1 MSVCA
6 QRVRVLLRLCS
17 PWAATGA
24 RSKLDIGSLR
34 TRCSLGRKEEVL
46 KVLTTTVLLTLV
58 DCSPAEE
65 IGRTTR
71 LLENRGNRRMV
82 VQQLSELGNLVVRWR
97 TSMTSPFIGVGEAYA
112 PSSIHSQQ
120 NWWGKKKY
128 CASTRTR
135 MYNAVLGHKVG

>member
-1 MSVCA
+1 
-6 QRVRVLLRLCS
+6 VLLRLCS
-17 PWAATGA
+17 PRAATGA

-71 LLENRGNRRMV
+71 LLENRGNRRM
-82 VQQLSELGNLVVRWR
+82 
-97 TSMTSPFIGVGEAYA
+97 GVG
-112 PSSIHSQQ
+112 
-120 NWWGKKKY
+120 KKL
-128 CASTRTR
+128 C
-135 MYNAVLGHKVG
+135 